1 MAAAGIHA
9 CCWWPNTNGYTGQ
22 DGLSTGHVG
31 WSTQCDDPRIGYKCG
46 IASGSGILFLH
57 YNAFVFVWFTFALI
71 GPSKGINS
79 GKCQRHGRHP
89 ATTKTIHHSTSS
101 SSSTTE
107 DTTATATQSRSTC
120 SNSDLRN
127 YQRKRSECPPAAR
140 YCRRHS
146 SIGSTCCK
154 WQRIWNQWN
163 CCR

>member
-1 MAAAGIHA
+1 MATLVKTVSAPATLGGAPSVTIPVSA
-9 CCWWPNTNGYTGQ
+9 ISV
-22 DGLSTGHVG
+22 GLPQVLAFYSCIIMRLC
-31 WSTQCDDPRIGYKCG
+31 SCG
-46 IASGSGILFLH
+46 FQFLKK
-57 YNAFVFVWFTFALI
+57 NWLFTFALI

-89 ATTKTIHHSTSS
+89 ATTKAIHHSTSS